1 MRYYTT
7 PHNNILHHTIIYYTT
22 PHNNILYYTT
32 QCTPPPP
39 LAHIPNYTRTTR
51 IHHTHTTQ
59 HSMYILARYTYH
71 IHTPLQHTH
80 TYEHDTTQLCSHNHT
95 AQTYRQEHR
104 DIIHTR
110 TYITHK
116 CTHAHISR
124 KERAITTSSFTVARV
139 WDNRDAAPGR

>member
-32 QCTPPPP
+32 QCTPP

-80 TYEHDTTQLCSHNHT
+80 TYEHDTTQNYAHT
-95 AQTYRQEHR
+95 ITQHRPIDKNTETSYTPEH
-104 DIIHTR
+104 I
-110 TYITHK
+110 
-116 CTHAHISR
+116 
-124 KERAITTSSFTVARV
+124 
-139 WDNRDAAPGR
+139 